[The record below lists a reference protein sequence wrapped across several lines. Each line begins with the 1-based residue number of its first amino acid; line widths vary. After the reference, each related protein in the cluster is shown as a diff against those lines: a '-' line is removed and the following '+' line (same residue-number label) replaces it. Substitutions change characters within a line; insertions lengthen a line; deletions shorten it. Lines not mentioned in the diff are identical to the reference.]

1 MITARS
7 VGSSQALN
15 PSQEELSAL
24 PIWTVTL
31 GIFSLLTFGLTSVA
45 SIICGH
51 LALSRTRSLKRG
63 SFEKSVATIG
73 LALGYIGT
81 AVLGTWIAILAG
93 YLLR

>member
-1 MITARS
+1 MITAPF
-7 VGSSQALN
+7 VGSSQVVN

-51 LALSRTRSLKRG
+51 LALSRTRSLGRS
-63 SFEKSVATIG
+63 SFEKSVATVG
-73 LALGYIGT
+73 LAIGYVGT
-81 AVLGTWIAILAG
+81 AVLGTWIAVLAG